1 MRNLRHLGIMALA
14 AGLLTTSACS
24 GNDRGR
30 NLPGVFRPSV
40 GERDGRDGDRDRDGN
55 RDARPDKDK
64 GRRDETRCNAGRGNG
79 NGNGRCRNGNN
90 GNGNG
95 RN

>member
-24 GNDRGR
+24 GNDRAR
-30 NLPGVFRPSV
+30 NLPGVLRPSV
-40 GERDGRDGDRDRDGN
+40 GERDGRDRDRDGN
-55 RDARPDKDK
+55 RDARPNKDK

-90 GNGNG
+90 GSG
-95 RN
+95 RNP

>member
-40 GERDGRDGDRDRDGN
+40 GERDGRDRDGDGN

-79 NGNGRCRNGNN
+79 NGNGRCRNGNS
-90 GNGNG
+90 GNG
-95 RN
+95 RNP

>member
-24 GNDRGR
+24 GNDRAR
-30 NLPGVFRPSV
+30 TLPGVFRPDVS
-40 GERDGRDGDRDRDGN
+40 ERDGRDRD
-55 RDARPDKDK
+55 RDARPNKDK

-79 NGNGRCRNGNN
+79 NGNGRCRNGNK
-90 GNGNG
+90 GNG
-95 RN
+95 RNP

>member
-1 MRNLRHLGIMALA
+1 MKQLRHMGIMALA
-14 AGLLTTSACS
+14 AGLLATSACS

-30 NLPGVFRPSV
+30 TLPGVFRPSA
-40 GERDGRDGDRDRDGN
+40 GERDARDRDGDGK

-90 GNGNG
+90 GNG
-95 RN
+95 RNP

>member
-24 GNDRGR
+24 GNDRAR
-30 NLPGVFRPSV
+30 TLPGVFRPSV
-40 GERDGRDGDRDRDGN
+40 GERDSRDRDGDGN
-55 RDARPDKDK
+55 RDAKPNKDK

-90 GNGNG
+90 GNG
-95 RN
+95 RNP